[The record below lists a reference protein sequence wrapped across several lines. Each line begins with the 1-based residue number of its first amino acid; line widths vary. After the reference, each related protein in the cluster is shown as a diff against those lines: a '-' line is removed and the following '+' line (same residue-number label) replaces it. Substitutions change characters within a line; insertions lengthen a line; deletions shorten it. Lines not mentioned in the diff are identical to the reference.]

1 MGLYEN
7 KKKVLEATKGKEIK
21 SGLTGNRDGKMT
33 ISYNKASGKKVY
45 RAKLK

>member
-7 KKKVLEATKGKEIK
+7 KKKALENTQAKEIK
-21 SGLTGNRDGKMT
+21 SGLTGDRSGKMT
-33 ISYNKASGKKVY
+33 IAYNKASGKKVY